1 MLHVLHDAFQ
11 HACLKSVMCYVV
23 IELICEAGASRW
35 LGEAARASSRSK
47 LVVFTTM
54 NLRFIIVR
62 HAQ

>member
-23 IELICEAGASRW
+23 IELIWEAGDWRW
-35 LGEAARASSRSK
+35 LDEATRAAVRSK

-62 HAQ
+62 QAQ